1 MGRLLRSPTAFTQI
15 SPHHYSSRVHQEVEI
30 RALSAT
36 DVPAVLRIQETAYA
50 ANFLEGADSFVSKI
64 AASSTTSFGA
74 WHNGEM
80 VGYLIAFPVDGH
92 AGVALNSSVASPV
105 SLHDATAMY
114 IHDLAVHPNWR
125 GRAVAD
131 HLLEE
136 LTLVSAHHSITAYAL
151 VSVQGSRGF
160 WEKRGFVVSTDPVP
174 NGYGPE
180 AVLMLRR

>member
-1 MGRLLRSPTAFTQI
+1 
-15 SPHHYSSRVHQEVEI
+15 VHQEVEI
-30 RALSAT
+30 QALTAT
-36 DVPAVLRIQETAYA
+36 DVPSVLRIQETAYA

-92 AGVALNSSVASPV
+92 AGVALN
-105 SLHDATAMY
+105 
-114 IHDLAVHPNWR
+114 W
-125 GRAVAD
+125 AVAD

-151 VSVQGSRGF
+151 VSVQGSQGF
-160 WEKRGFVVSTDPVP
+160 WEKRGFVVSADPAP

-180 AVLMLRR
+180 AVLMLR